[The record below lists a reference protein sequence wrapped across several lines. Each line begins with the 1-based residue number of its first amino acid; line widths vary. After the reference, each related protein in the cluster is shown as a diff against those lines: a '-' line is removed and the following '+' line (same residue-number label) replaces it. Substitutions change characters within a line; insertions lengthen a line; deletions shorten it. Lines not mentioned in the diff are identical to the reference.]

1 MWDELDEPLGFASGP
16 PTVPPVLRKRPTKR
30 TAIGVAVLAIVAAFL
45 TLPRRDS
52 ALNGE
57 PFAVANVEISPAPQ
71 RAPAPETTASV
82 RQAIASPASAE
93 QMDGRS
99 EVKVTVTGGIGGPP
113 KPLIIDVAQALG
125 VNLAPAPDPRLIE
138 KSSYGLLPRIGADG
152 ARPIDVYARPAISGP
167 GSRASGPRLALVV
180 GGFGLSAE
188 GGESA
193 ITKLPGAVTLAFA
206 PTQAAVEQ
214 QAAQARAAGHETVLQ
229 FGLDDVSHSTS
240 DLETRALDTAASDLK
255 ALDRL
260 RWQMSRFTGYVAVV
274 SDSGGKFMADWQNM
288 SPVLKE
294 IADRGL
300 GYLDDSAPPGGGSQ
314 DPRIMSP
321 LQSARADLGIDAN
334 ATPEAVDASLS
345 RLVALA
351 RQRGSA
357 IGVVSAPADIAR
369 LERWANGL
377 DSKGIA
383 LVPLSALMSAPAN
396 SSAQSNL
403 STHP

>member
-16 PTVPPVLRKRPTKR
+16 PTVLPVRRKRPTKR
-30 TAIGVAVLAIVAAFL
+30 TAIGVTVLAIVAAFL

-57 PFAVANVEISPAPQ
+57 PFAVAKVEMLPAPQ

-82 RQAIASPASAE
+82 RQAIAPPVAPAD
-93 QMDGRS
+93 QIDGRS
-99 EVKVTVTGGIGGPP
+99 EVKVTGGSGGLP

-125 VNLAPAPDPRLIE
+125 VKLAPAPDPRLIE
-138 KSSYGLLPRIGADG
+138 KSKYGLLPRIGADG
-152 ARPIDVYARPAISGP
+152 ARPIDVYARAAISGL

-180 GGFGLSAE
+180 GGLGLNAE
-188 GGESA
+188 GAESA
-193 ITKLPGAVTLAFA
+193 ITNLPGAITLAFA
-206 PTQAAVEQ
+206 PSGTAVEQ

-229 FGLDDVSHSTS
+229 AGLDAFPHSTS
-240 DLETRALDTAASDLK
+240 GLETHALDTAASDVK

-300 GYLDDSAPPGGGSQ
+300 GYLDAPTGSGAQ
-314 DPRIMSP
+314 DPPTLSP
-321 LQSARADLGIDAN
+321 IPSARADLVLDAN
-334 ATPEAVDASLS
+334 ATPDVMDASLS
-345 RLVALA
+345 RLVGLA

-357 IGVVSAPADIAR
+357 IGFVSALGDIAR
-369 LERWANGL
+369 LARWANGL
-377 DSKGIA
+377 DSKGVA
-383 LVPLSALMSAPAN
+383 LVPLSALMSAPTN
-396 SSAQSNL
+396 PSAQSNL
-403 STHP
+403 SPRP